1 MPPPPFKAESVF
13 SRLDAFRISDGDFPV
28 RYAIVINMDY
38 AHHPHSKM
46 AALFRRI
53 RNVMKLHGFR
63 LDGRVFTTSQ
73 PPAKAAALARR
84 ALDEVDAGLGG
95 ESLYASVRE
104 FYGFELGAVSNLLR
118 PTGEGLWVEEY
129 DPAVVIEEIHLAAP

>member
-1 MPPPPFKAESVF
+1 LF
-13 SRLDAFRISDGDFPV
+13 SRLDAFRITDGDFPV

-38 AHHPHSKM
+38 AHYPHSRM

-53 RNVMKLHGFR
+53 CNVMKHHGFR
-63 LDGRVFTTSQ
+63 LDGRIFTIAQS
-73 PPAKAAALARR
+73 PEKAGTMARR

-95 ESLYASVRE
+95 ESLYACLRE

-118 PTGEGLWVEEY
+118 PDNAGLCVEEY